1 MLKLYMHCGGHH
13 VDREAAVTTPTPQ
26 RTRTW
31 VPVPHGRLLG
41 LVEQTLA
48 GTGMRVVSEAH
59 GLWGEG
65 QRYFGLLQV
74 ENNHAAGDHSMVVG
88 LRNSHDR
95 TFPAAIAVGCGVFVC
110 DNLSFSGEVT
120 LSRRHTR
127 FVERDLPGVVARAIG
142 QVGQLRHL
150 QEERIAA
157 YKATPL
163 GNRAA
168 HDLVVRALDARVL
181 PVTWVPEVVEQWR
194 QPNHREFLADG
205 RTAWT
210 LFNAF
215 TEVLK
220 RGNLQQLPR
229 RSQALHGLIDSECG
243 LLARN

>member
-48 GTGMRVVSEAH
+48 GAGMRVVSEAH

-74 ENNHAAGDHSMVVG
+74 ENRHATGDHSMVVG

-142 QVGQLRHL
+142 
-150 QEERIAA
+150 
-157 YKATPL
+157 
-163 GNRAA
+163 
-168 HDLVVRALDARVL
+168 
-181 PVTWVPEVVEQWR
+181 
-194 QPNHREFLADG
+194 
-205 RTAWT
+205 
-210 LFNAF
+210 
-215 TEVLK
+215 
-220 RGNLQQLPR
+220 
-229 RSQALHGLIDSECG
+229 
-243 LLARN
+243 

>member
-1 MLKLYMHCGGHH
+1 
-13 VDREAAVTTPTPQ
+13 
-26 RTRTW
+26 
-31 VPVPHGRLLG
+31 
-41 LVEQTLA
+41 
-48 GTGMRVVSEAH
+48 
-59 GLWGEG
+59 
-65 QRYFGLLQV
+65 
-74 ENNHAAGDHSMVVG
+74 MVVG